1 MINKA
6 SKDKK
11 EEIYLIPELN
21 IRVSMA
27 WLNLITYCQ
36 NSFPHGD
43 ITITIV
49 NSQPMRLV
57 SQKPV
62 IRFDKH
68 STIPTSE
75 IANEF

>member
-1 MINKA
+1 MT
-6 SKDKK
+6 KDK

-36 NSFPHGD
+36 GSFPYGD
-43 ITITIV
+43 ITVRIV
-49 NSQPMRLV
+49 NCQPSHLV

-62 IRFDKH
+62 IRFDKQN
-68 STIPTSE
+68 TIPAPDSTR
-75 IANEF
+75 EF